1 MLLDF
6 IKGIALLLSLCL
18 LQGFNVHL
26 FGRNKRLEQII
37 SGLLF
42 GSICVFGMMA
52 PVTLAPG
59 VIFDAR
65 SVILSMAGLFG
76 GTVVAMIAGTI
87 AGIYRL
93 WLGGAGSTVG
103 ITTIVGAV
111 IFGLAYRHANKRD
124 LVKIEY
130 FQLLL
135 FGVLLHLAILAIF
148 TAFPLPI
155 LHAFMERIAA
165 PYILTF
171 SVGTM
176 LLGLMMQDI
185 IQRTRTEQAL
195 HDSEAKMRA
204 IIYAIP
210 DILIVLDEDG
220 RYQEII
226 SSPDHPLHRS
236 SARQLGKTL
245 FDVLPKE
252 TAERVLSA
260 INKSITQQQ
269 TVSVEYEKQTPLGP
283 RLMEGRVQPLSY
295 TIKGKR
301 VVIFLA
307 RDITERKIKEDEIA
321 FLAFYDPLCGL
332 PNRRLLQDRLHLAIA
347 YSKRNH
353 QYGALLFIDLDNF
366 KTLNDTLGHDK
377 GDTLLQQ
384 VALRLT
390 KCVREVDTV
399 ARLGGDEFVVM
410 LEQLSTEPEQA
421 ATQSQI
427 IGEKILNALTKPYL
441 ISGHHYTNS
450 ASIGIALFYASQE
463 SSDELMKRADI
474 AMYQA
479 KAAGRNTLRFFDDKM
494 QSAVSARG
502 KMEHDLREALQQN
515 QFRLH
520 YQPQVDQNGHIIG
533 AEALIRWQHPERG
546 MVSPAEFIP
555 LAEECGFIR
564 ELGQWVLTEACK
576 QIRLLNDH
584 ADISPITIS
593 VNISAHQ
600 IHQPDFTA
608 QVITAISDAGIA
620 PQHLKLELTE
630 SLLLNDTEE
639 IISKMT
645 ELKAKGVGFS
655 LDDFG
660 TGYSSL
666 SYLKRLPLDQ
676 LKIDQSFV
684 RDLLTD
690 PNDAV
695 IAGMIVTLAQSMGL
709 NVIAEGVE
717 TEAQRDK
724 LADISCYTYQ
734 GYLFGR
740 PAPGDELL
748 SRLVSAKNSLE

>member
-18 LQGFNVHL
+18 LQGFSVRL
-26 FGRNKRLEQII
+26 FGRHKQLEQLV

-42 GSICVFGMMA
+42 GGICVIGMMT
-52 PVTLAPG
+52 PVQLAPG

-65 SVILSMAGLFG
+65 TVILSMAGLFG
-76 GTVVAMIAGTI
+76 GTTVALIAGTI
-87 AGIYRL
+87 AGAYRF
-93 WLGGAGSTVG
+93 WLGGDGCIVG
-103 ITTIVGAV
+103 LATIVTCI
-111 IFGLAYRHANKRD
+111 IFGLTYRHANKKD
-124 LVKIEY
+124 LVKIEAL
-130 FQLLL
+130 QLLL
-135 FGVLLHLAILAIF
+135 FGVLVHLTMVTIF

-155 LHAFMERIAA
+155 LNAFMERVAI

-171 SVGTM
+171 SIGTM

-185 IQRTRTEQAL
+185 IHRTRTEQAL
-195 HDSEAKMRA
+195 QDSEAKMRA
-204 IIYAIP
+204 IIHAIP

-220 RYQEII
+220 CYREII
-226 SSPDHPLHRS
+226 SSPEHPLHAAT
-236 SARQLGKTL
+236 ARQLGKKL
-245 FDVLPKE
+245 SDILPPG
-252 TAERVLSA
+252 TAESVLSA
-260 INKSITQQQ
+260 IHHCIEQNQTESI
-269 TVSVEYEKQTPLGP
+269 EYEKQTHLGP
-283 RLMEGRVQPLSY
+283 RLMEGRMQPLAY
-295 TIKGKR
+295 TIQDKKL
-301 VVIFLA
+301 VIFLA
-307 RDITERKIKEDEIA
+307 RDITERKVKEDEIA

-347 YSKRNH
+347 ASKRTL

-390 KCVREVDTV
+390 KSVREIDTV

-410 LEQLSTEPEQA
+410 LEQLSTLPEKA
-421 ATQSQI
+421 AAQSRM
-427 IGEKILNALTKPYL
+427 IGEKILTELARPYQ
-441 ISGHHYTNS
+441 IAEHSYTSS
-450 ASIGIALFYASQE
+450 ASIGITLFYASQE

-479 KAAGRNTLRFFDDKM
+479 KAAGRNTLRFFDDRM
-494 QSAVSARG
+494 QSAVSARV
-502 KMEHDLREALQQN
+502 KMEHDLRLGLQLN
-515 QFRLH
+515 QFILH
-520 YQPQVDQNGHIIG
+520 YQPQVDRDGHIIG
-533 AEALIRWQHPERG
+533 VEALIRWQHPERG

-555 LAEECGFIR
+555 LAEECGIIC
-564 ELGQWVLTEACK
+564 ELGNWVLNEACQQLHRWAANPATK
-576 QIRLLNDH
+576 
-584 ADISPITIS
+584 DISLA
-593 VNISAHQ
+593 VNISAPQ

-608 QVITAISDAGIA
+608 QVMAAISDAGITPA
-620 PQHLKLELTE
+620 RLKLELTE

-639 IISKMT
+639 IISKMI
-645 ELKAKGVGFS
+645 ELKTGGIGFS

-690 PNDAV
+690 PNDAA
-695 IAGMIVTLAQSMGL
+695 IASTIVTLAQSMGL

-724 LADISCYTYQ
+724 LANLGCHTYQ
-734 GYLFGR
+734 GYLFGY

-748 SRLVSAKNSLE
+748 SRILSAAH